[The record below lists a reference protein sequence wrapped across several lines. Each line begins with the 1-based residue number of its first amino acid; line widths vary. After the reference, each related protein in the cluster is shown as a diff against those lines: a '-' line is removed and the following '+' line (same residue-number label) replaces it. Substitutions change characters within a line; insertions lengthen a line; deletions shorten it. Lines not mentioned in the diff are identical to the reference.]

1 LAPAG
6 SLTRG
11 DGHVSAG
18 TTQPGVNGLLD
29 MGGNVWEWT
38 STRSGG
44 QRITRGASWWYG
56 PDQQLESNV
65 ATKPEETVVVY
76 IGLRCVRD
84 Q

>member
-1 LAPAG
+1 VA
-6 SLTRG
+6 
-11 DGHVSAG
+11 AG
-18 TTQPGVNGLLD
+18 TTQAGVNGLLD

-38 STRSGG
+38 STKTSG

-65 ATKPEETVVVY
+65 ATKPEDTVVVY